1 MAGKRRPVLTAG
13 ILTAAGVRYD
23 TGMKRL
29 IYAAVS
35 IASWLLPHPSFAQG
49 TDIGISGVGLL
60 AIQPVDDAY
69 VGSPYLSEGIGG
81 FAPGFGAGVS
91 IIAPGGFVAAA
102 ELTTAR
108 FEQEQ
113 SGRLVRT
120 GFPDDSVPHTTRL
133 RDSLLSGLVGYAWLA
148 RTTRV
153 VILGGLSAKL
163 DEPTIDGEPRE
174 PFNVEGEEPLPVA
187 PTGGVDLLTSLNS
200 RTAVIAGARYSYID
214 RPENHRYLGIGP
226 HVLRV
231 AAGIRVRI
239 N

>member
-1 MAGKRRPVLTAG
+1 
-13 ILTAAGVRYD
+13 
-23 TGMKRL
+23 MKRL
-29 IYAAVS
+29 ICAAVT

-91 IIAPGGFVAAA
+91 IIAPGGFVVAA

-120 GFPDDSVPHTTRL
+120 GFPDDSVPHATRL
-133 RDSLLSGLVGYAWLA
+133 HDSLLGGFVGYAWLA

-153 VILGGLSAKL
+153 LILGGLSAKL

-174 PFNVEGEEPLPVA
+174 PFDVEGGELLPFV
-187 PTGGVDLLTSLNS
+187 PTAGIDMLKSLNS
-200 RTAVIAGARYSYID
+200 RTAFIVGGRYSFVD

-226 HVLRV
+226 HVLRLT
-231 AAGIRVRI
+231 AGIRVRV